1 MLKLSDPFES
11 ESFVGLFY
19 NAEAEDKGFRRR
31 REEKKLPEALTRWLL
46 NSERLLRWI
55 LRNGSSYMTR
65 LRRQAEALT
74 QEDKGFQEK
83 QPEVLTPECH
93 HLNAPFNE
101 STAFEFRPLTEE
113 EKNQFLNA
121 LDANGKRILA
131 ELEGRRS
138 KVLRS
143 RKPAAQVVDSESVGI
158 VPATQTRP
166 H

>member
-11 ESFVGLFY
+11 ELFVGLFY
-19 NAEAEDKGFRRR
+19 NAEAEDKAFRRC
-31 REEKKLPEALTRWLL
+31 REEKKLPEALTRWLS
-46 NSERLLRWI
+46 NGERLLRWI
-55 LRNGSSYMTR
+55 LRNGGSYITR

-83 QPEVLTPECH
+83 QPEALTPECH
-93 HLNAPFNE
+93 HLNVPFNE

-143 RKPAAQVVDSESVGI
+143 RKPAAQVVDAESVGI
-158 VPATQTRP
+158 VPDTQTRP

>member
-1 MLKLSDPFES
+1 
-11 ESFVGLFY
+11 
-19 NAEAEDKGFRRR
+19 
-31 REEKKLPEALTRWLL
+31 
-46 NSERLLRWI
+46 
-55 LRNGSSYMTR
+55 MTR
-65 LRRQAEALT
+65 LRRQARSIDAGG
-74 QEDKGFQEK
+74 QRFSKEK

-138 KVLRS
+138 KVL
-143 RKPAAQVVDSESVGI
+143 AV
-158 VPATQTRP
+158 T
-166 H
+166 